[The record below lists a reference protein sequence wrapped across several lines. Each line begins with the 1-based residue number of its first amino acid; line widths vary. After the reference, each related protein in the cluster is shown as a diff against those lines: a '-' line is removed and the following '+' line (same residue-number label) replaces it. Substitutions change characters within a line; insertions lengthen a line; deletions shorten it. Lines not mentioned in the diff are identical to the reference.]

1 MDRTAAGKTAGK
13 RPASRSMAIYW
24 LPRVFRDKSLK
35 GGVAYVSSDY
45 SCRIEAI
52 DCFGESRRVTFAL
65 GTSAKE
71 EAARR
76 AAERFR
82 DVAEYG
88 WEKALEIHK
97 PGRKS
102 AAPCTDPA
110 PVSVAP
116 VASPVTIGQVIAASR
131 RLSSARGGSKETYER
146 ALRKIVADVFQIPD
160 KGKLKGHAEGWRA
173 KVEAIPLADLTPA
186 KVLAW
191 KNAKLEAAGTA
202 ERPSVAVTVNST
214 IRNAKALFSKRIRPF
229 LEAEMAI
236 PRPLFF
242 EGILAEKEPSPRYRS
257 KVDGVAL
264 LRVAYSELSASNPE
278 AFKMFLLVLMFGLRR
293 SEADSLLWSQFD
305 FKKGVL
311 RIEDTEFH
319 RLKSSDSAGEIDLEP
334 ETVALFRGFQLNAK
348 GPFVLE
354 GSPFARLEI
363 GEKRK
368 SRSYRTEITHVAL
381 SRWLRAQGVTDKK
394 PIHAMRKEI
403 GSIIASRDGIFAAS
417 RYLRHSDIRITSRIY
432 ADKKTPVTA
441 GLGAILGE
449 CAPNVITADFGTP
462 AEDGNEGLRE
472 ANL

>member
-1 MDRTAAGKTAGK
+1 MSAMDCHGEHRRIFVTLET
-13 RPASRSMAIYW
+13 
-24 LPRVFRDKSLK
+24 
-35 GGVAYVSSDY
+35 GV
-45 SCRIEAI
+45 
-52 DCFGESRRVTFAL
+52 
-65 GTSAKE
+65 KE

-76 AAERFR
+76 AAELYR
-82 DVAEYG
+82 DILTKGWAE
-88 WEKALEIHK
+88 ALAKYRPEPPK
-97 PGRKS
+97 PE
-102 AAPCTDPA
+102 PEPE
-110 PVSVAP
+110 PVP
-116 VASPVTIGQVIAASR
+116 VVVPPVTIGQVIAASR

-146 ALRKIVADVFQIPD
+146 ALRKIAADVFGIPE
-160 KGKLKGHAEGWRA
+160 KGKLKGHGEAWRA
-173 KVEAIPLADLTPA
+173 KIAAIPLADLTPA

-191 KNAKLEAAGTA
+191 KNAKLEAAGLA

-229 LEAEMAI
+229 LEAEMEL

-242 EGILAEKEPSPRYRS
+242 EGILPEKEPSPRYRS

-264 LRVAYSELSASNPE
+264 LRAAYSELSASNPE
-278 AFKMFLLVLMFGLRR
+278 AFKMFLLVLVFGLRR

-305 FKKGVL
+305 FQKGVL

-319 RLKSSDSAGEIDLEP
+319 RLKSSDSAGEIDMEP
-334 ETVALFRGFQLNAK
+334 ETVALFRGFKRNAK

-354 GSPFARLEI
+354 GSPFARLEL

-449 CAPNVITADFGTP
+449 CAPNVIAASFGS
-462 AEDGNEGLRE
+462 E
-472 ANL
+472 AVGTNLGKSQAGT